1 MSELADSYRNGKS
14 SQRPYGD
21 WVSLRIWG
29 RGVGV
34 AGVNSD
40 TPLFAILRKLVPRG
54 TVNAMNRERLV
65 KAAGICELGGS
76 NRSRVTDPGRE
87 HLARQTPHV
96 HPRDMTSPPRLPPS
110 DVRVDRLDLQFLQ
123 QLGS

>member
-1 MSELADSYRNGKS
+1 MASAGRDFADASDVETLTVGAMLEGNGDGGVSELADPYRNGKS

-65 KAAGICELGGS
+65 KAAGICE
-76 NRSRVTDPGRE
+76 
-87 HLARQTPHV
+87 
-96 HPRDMTSPPRLPPS
+96 PRLHIS
-110 DVRVDRLDLQFLQ
+110 CIF
-123 QLGS
+123 

>member
-1 MSELADSYRNGKS
+1 MSELADPYRNGKS

-76 NRSRVTDPGRE
+76 IWKLNVGFTPSGVARCGRVFSQ
-87 HLARQTPHV
+87 ARKTAC
-96 HPRDMTSPPRLPPS
+96 PR
-110 DVRVDRLDLQFLQ
+110 
-123 QLGS
+123 